1 MSELAALSTVLV
13 VIRFLFVLET
23 ALAADRGRGR
33 SATRICITRST
44 RVGDRGER
52 MSSGC
57 GSTGCGVGISDTS
70 GGIAGSA
77 SAAHASAARAARAA
91 HASAHASAA
100 HTHTHASA
108 TAGVDDN
115 MGHARM
121 TSNNLSVHSDGGH
134 PTSDVGYLLALG
146 FDAGRSRKL
155 VPVSEL

>member
-1 MSELAALSTVLV
+1 MSELAALGTVLV

-23 ALAADRGRGR
+23 ALAADKRRARGRTE
-33 SATRICITRST
+33 TRICIARST
-44 RVGDRGER
+44 RVGNRGER

-57 GSTGCGVGISDTS
+57 GNTGCSVGIGDAS

-77 SAAHASAARAARAA
+77 SCSAAHASAAHAA
-91 HASAHASAA
+91 HASA
-100 HTHTHASA
+100 THTHASA
-108 TAGVDDN
+108 TTGVDND

-121 TSNNLSVHSDGGH
+121 TSDNLPVHGDGGH

-146 FDAGRSRKL
+146 FDASRSRKL